1 MQSWELRVFCPC
13 PWTVRKAESFWCSV
27 PVRELY
33 AKLRNFWC
41 SVPIREL
48 YAKLRAFGVLSLS
61 VNCTQSWELS
71 VFCPYPWAVRK
82 AESFWCSLT
91 ETLWWRQNVKRGK
104 IPQNAEISSWSKRE
118 LAIVSPKSHIY
129 NGYKITGMF
138 NHKTFTADHV
148 CWSRVPLKNV
158 MWCIIKNKIK
168 KGDTRHCEVWCLI
181 WRTEQSTTDVVSCF
195 RHTLDVPADRH
206 AAEGSG
212 RLRQTHGGQHFPG
225 RAAGRTDGWVGLP
238 PPPLLAHALWPPAL
252 AGQGQ
257 THQDG
262 ARVSQP

>member
-13 PWTVRKAESFWCSV
+13 PWTVRK
-27 PVRELY
+27 
-33 AKLRNFWC
+33 
-41 SVPIREL
+41 
-48 YAKLRAFGVLSLS
+48 S
-61 VNCTQSWELS
+61 VNCTQSWELL

-104 IPQNAEISSWSKRE
+104 IPQNAEISSWSKSE

-129 NGYKITGMF
+129 NGYKINGMF

-168 KGDTRHCEVWCLI
+168 KGDTRHCV
-181 WRTEQSTTDVVSCF
+181 

-225 RAAGRTDGWVGLP
+225 RAAGRTDGCMSWT
-238 PPPLLAHALWPPAL
+238 PPASSSRTCPLTSCPSRSRPNAPRWCTCIATLGQYSCPSTSRWRLPSRRL
-252 AGQGQ
+252 AWLRK
-257 THQDG
+257 TLLLT
-262 ARVSQP
+262 RQPPDSSLIKVCDN